1 MFEISSEKEALRAKL
16 PLRLLQVE
24 HEADDVQ
31 LCLRELKKSG
41 IEFQVDTVATR
52 DTYVQKLIEKPF
64 DVVIADYRLPGWT
77 GMDALAEIKDRN
89 LNIPLILVTGTLG
102 DRLAVECIKE
112 GITDYVLKDQ
122 LARLPAALIRAR
134 EEKELRDAET
144 RAIDALRASE
154 ARYRGLVQNATYGML
169 WVTADG
175 DLLAVNPA
183 FVRMLGYG
191 SAEELLA
198 IGNTTALYCDSVALT
213 KLREKYK
220 ASGLIEA
227 TVEWKR
233 KDRKIITVRLSGRRV
248 IDPEQN
254 GECAEVIVEDVTERL
269 ALEKQLLQAQK
280 FEAIGQLAGGIA
292 HDFNNMIGAIMGWS
306 DIGVEE
312 TEEGARLRRH
322 FQKIHQQA
330 ERAAALTRQLLAFAR
345 RQILEPRNIDLNQSV
360 TETLNLLEKVIGS
373 NIEIKTTLAP
383 ALSLVRAD
391 PTQVEQVLMNLC
403 INARDAMPDG
413 GSLLI
418 NTANSIFDAEYCA
431 HQPFARP
438 GDYVMLSVTDT
449 GTGMDAATLDRI
461 FEPFFTT
468 KELGKGTGLGLATVY
483 GIVRQH
489 GGFTHVYSELGV
501 GTTFRTYLPSAPLAT
516 KSVEPVEDSQPVRG
530 GVETILVAEDH
541 MGLRELA
548 FETLTSLG
556 YKVVV
561 ASDGEQALREFES
574 WRDHIDLLVLDVVL
588 PKLSGPNV
596 YSRIC
601 EIKPDVAVIFA
612 TGYSAEIISLQKA
625 QQQGLPI
632 LQKPYSP
639 RSLARKVRD
648 ALDQRRPVAP
658 SESSQPPHPAVVQH
672 D

>member
-1 MFEISSEKEALRAKL
+1 
-16 PLRLLQVE
+16 
-24 HEADDVQ
+24 
-31 LCLRELKKSG
+31 
-41 IEFQVDTVATR
+41 
-52 DTYVQKLIEKPF
+52 Y
-64 DVVIADYRLPGWT
+64 
-77 GMDALAEIKDRN
+77 
-89 LNIPLILVTGTLG
+89 
-102 DRLAVECIKE
+102 
-112 GITDYVLKDQ
+112 
-122 LARLPAALIRAR
+122 
-134 EEKELRDAET
+134 
-144 RAIDALRASE
+144 RAS
-154 ARYRGLVQNATYGML
+154 GHV
-169 WVTADG
+169 
-175 DLLAVNPA
+175 
-183 FVRMLGYG
+183 
-191 SAEELLA
+191 
-198 IGNTTALYCDSVALT
+198 
-213 KLREKYK
+213 
-220 ASGLIEA
+220 EA

-233 KDRKIITVRLSGRRV
+233 KDDKIITVRLSGRRV

-269 ALEKQLLQAQK
+269 ALEKQLMQAQK

-306 DIGVEE
+306 DIGMEE

-373 NIEIKTTLAP
+373 NIEIKTILAP

-403 INARDAMPDG
+403 INARDAMPEG

-418 NTANSIFDAEYCA
+418 ETALVVFDAEYCA

-449 GTGMDAATLDRI
+449 GTGMDAATVDRI

-501 GTTFRTYLPSAPLAT
+501 GTTFRTYFPAAPLAT
-516 KSVEPVEDSQPVRG
+516 KSVETVEDTRPVRG
-530 GVETILVAEDH
+530 GVETILVVEDH
-541 MGLRELA
+541 PGLRELA
-548 FETLTSLG
+548 FETLTNLG
-556 YKVVV
+556 YKVIL
-561 ASDGEQALREFES
+561 ASDGEQGLHEFETR
-574 WRDHIDLLVLDVVL
+574 RDQIDLLLLDVVL
-588 PKLSGPNV
+588 PKLSGPHI

-601 EIKPDVAVIFA
+601 ESKPDVLVIFA
-612 TGYSAEIISLQKA
+612 TGYSADMASLQKEL
-625 QQQGLPI
+625 QKGLPI

-639 RSLARKVRD
+639 RNLARKVRD
-648 ALDQRRPVAP
+648 TLDQPRGP
-658 SESSQPPHPAVVQH
+658 VVQEKPCNSPYPAALHH